1 MKIHH
6 RSSSSLVQSSIL
18 ALLACAALGTAS
30 LAAADVAE
38 NWSKHCASCH
48 GKDGKGQTKA
58 GKISGAKDMTDSTYQ
73 AALNDD
79 KMFKSIKEGM
89 KEKGVDIM
97 KPFAAKLTDD
107 EIKALIA
114 HVRTLKK

>member
-1 MKIHH
+1 
-6 RSSSSLVQSSIL
+6 
-18 ALLACAALGTAS
+18 
-30 LAAADVAE
+30 
-38 NWSKHCASCH
+38 
-48 GKDGKGQTKA
+48 
-58 GKISGAKDMTDSTYQ
+58 MTDSTYQ
-73 AALNDD
+73 AGLNDD

-89 KEKGVDIM
+89 KEIGVDIM